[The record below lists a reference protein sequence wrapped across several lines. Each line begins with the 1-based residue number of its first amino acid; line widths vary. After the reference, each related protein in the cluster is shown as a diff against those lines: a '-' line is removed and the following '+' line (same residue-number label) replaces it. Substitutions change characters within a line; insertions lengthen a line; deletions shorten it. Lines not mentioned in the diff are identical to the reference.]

1 MRERGDSSGMGRV
14 AEALRGEAG
23 RLEET
28 LEEMRRKIEEGE
40 GGWDGGGEVFL
51 VGGRWATF
59 L

>member
-1 MRERGDSSGMGRV
+1 MGRV

-28 LEEMRRKIEEGE
+28 LQEMRRKIEEGE